1 MDADRQYG
9 VTLIELVIVL
19 ALFVVITIIAGYRT
33 GSIDFWRQES
43 ALRELVDT
51 AQFLHQQ
58 AITDQAFYQLD
69 INFAENSYR
78 VGLLRPESDLS
89 NISPEDEFSDIG
101 NLTRELND
109 FINPA
114 LENSQTLVPPA
125 SFPSLFQPH
134 PLPAGMFFN
143 DVVTNTAE
151 WNRDSAQNG
160 RILFSPRGF
169 SEFAVLHIK
178 YSNDRILTLLINPYT
193 GDVEIF
199 REFKEF
205 VWRGRDG

>member
-1 MDADRQYG
+1 MVQRG
-9 VTLIELVIVL
+9 FTLIELVIVL
-19 ALFVVITIIAGYRT
+19 ALFGVITIVAGYRT

-43 ALRELVDT
+43 ALREFVDT

-69 INFAENSYR
+69 ISFTDNSYR
-78 VGLLRPESDLS
+78 VGILRPESDLS

-109 FINPA
+109 FINPE
-114 LENSQTLVPPA
+114 LGDSQTLIPPP
-125 SFPSLFQPH
+125 SFPSLFEPQR
-134 PLPAGMFFN
+134 LPAGMLFEHIL
-143 DVVTNTAE
+143 TNRAE
-151 WNRDSAQNG
+151 WSRDVGENA

-169 SEFAVLHIK
+169 SEFAVLHLRS
-178 YSNDRILTLLINPYT
+178 SNEKFITLLINPYT
-193 GDVEIF
+193 GAVEIF

-205 VWRGRDG
+205 TWKGRDI